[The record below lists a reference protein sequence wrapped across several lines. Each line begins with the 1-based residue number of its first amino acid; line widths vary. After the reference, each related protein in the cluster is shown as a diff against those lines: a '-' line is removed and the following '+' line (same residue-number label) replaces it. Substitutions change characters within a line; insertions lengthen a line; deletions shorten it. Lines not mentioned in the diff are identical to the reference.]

1 MKPRDIFGLAVRIL
15 GVYFLYLGLYAV
27 TQLLGSGLI
36 ENPDKDDVINGVL
49 PVVFDLVVGGCLLKS
64 GWLIRWAYPETS
76 KPSESL
82 TVPAKR
88 PALPAEPAM
97 PPQPTGMD
105 QAEKKLAALVE
116 KSK

>member
-1 MKPRDIFGLAVRIL
+1 MKPKDIFGLAVRIL

-49 PVVFDLVVGGCLLKS
+49 PVIFDLVVGWCLLKG
-64 GWLIRWAYPETS
+64 GWLIRCAYPETP
-76 KPSESL
+76 KPSENL
-82 TVPAKR
+82 TVPAIR
-88 PALPAEPAM
+88 TAPSTEPAVS
-97 PPQPTGMD
+97 PQLTGMD

>member
-27 TQLLGSGLI
+27 TQLLGSGLV

-49 PVVFDLVVGGCLLKS
+49 PVVFDLVVGCCLLKG

-76 KPSESL
+76 KPSEYL
-82 TVPAKR
+82 PTPAKR
-88 PALPAEPAM
+88 TELSPESAVS
-97 PPQPTGMD
+97 PQLTGMD